1 MVSVLTRHGI
11 SSPYRR
17 DFLPDGREVVRKN
30 VKPHHELTT
39 PPGVAVDETV
49 IQAAEVSGCAGIAIH
64 RARTGQTLWA
74 PMARWQRGIPISRG
88 FGPQRALRW
97 CDLEPLHG
105 GRSQQVPLF
114 ATVAAP

>member
-1 MVSVLTRHGI
+1 MVSVLTRHGT

-49 IQAAEVSGCAGIAIH
+49 IQAAEASGCAGIAIH

-74 PMARWQRGIPISRG
+74 PMARWRRGIPVSRG

-97 CDLEPLHG
+97 EDLEPLTAD
-105 GRSQQVPLF
+105 RSQLVPFPDL
-114 ATVAAP
+114 VPAP